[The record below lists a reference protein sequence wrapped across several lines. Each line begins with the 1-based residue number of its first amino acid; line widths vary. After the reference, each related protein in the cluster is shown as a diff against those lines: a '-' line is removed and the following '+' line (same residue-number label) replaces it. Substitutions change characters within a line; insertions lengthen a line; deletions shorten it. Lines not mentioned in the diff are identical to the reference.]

1 MYLQAAELC
10 EQAVLEAEEW
20 QQVTDWL
27 RVIRVDSR
35 VLDAGVCVLLCMC
48 AVVCLLRVTIV
59 VAAECGLVWLASVLE
74 CELVV
79 EYG

>member
-48 AVVCLLRVTIV
+48 AVVYVCCCLF
-59 VAAECGLVWLASVLE
+59 AESDNCCG
-74 CELVV
+74 C
-79 EYG
+79 